1 MNFQA
6 NVLYAE
12 YEDKE
17 AIMLEFEQNTEGSVI
32 QDVSEANFMQDVIE
46 ASKERPVIVDFWAPW
61 CGPCK
66 TLGPQLEEA
75 VKAANG
81 AVKMAK
87 VNVDENQMIA
97 GQMQVQSIPTVFA
110 FSNGQP
116 VDGFQ
121 GAVSA
126 SEIKAFVERVIA
138 ANGGDVENGLDS
150 AIASAEQMLNEGD
163 FEAAIETFSAILE
176 EDANNLKSYI
186 GLIKCHIAVDDL
198 DQAEA
203 ILNGAP
209 LELSKSAEVESIHAQ
224 IELAKQAREAGPI
237 NDLAL
242 LVEKKPDD
250 YEARFKLAQALH
262 GAGQVAEAVDQL
274 LELFKRD
281 REWNDGA
288 AKSQLFIIFEALE
301 PNNAIVLNGRRKLSS
316 MIFA

>member
-1 MNFQA
+1 
-6 NVLYAE
+6 
-12 YEDKE
+12 
-17 AIMLEFEQNTEGSVI
+17 MLGFEQNTDGSLVKE
-32 QDVSEANFMQDVIE
+32 VSEATFMQDVVE

-81 AVKMAK
+81 AVTMAK
-87 VNVDENQMIA
+87 VNVDENQAIA

-126 SEIKAFVERVIA
+126 SEIKAFVDRVVA
-138 ANGGDVENGLDS
+138 ANGGEVESGLDS
-150 AIASAEQMLNEGD
+150 AVASAEQMLDDGE

-176 EDANNLKSYI
+176 EDANNIKSYI
-186 GLIKCHIAVDDL
+186 GIIKCHIAVGDL

-203 ILNGAP
+203 ILNGIP
-209 LELSKSAEVESIHAQ
+209 LEISQSPEIEAVHAQ
-224 IELAKQAREAGPI
+224 LELAKQARDAGPI
-237 NDLAL
+237 NELAL
-242 LVEKKPDD
+242 LVEKNPDD
-250 YEARFKLAQALH
+250 NDARFKLAQALH
-262 GAGQVAEAVDQL
+262 GAGQVEDAVDQL

-288 AKSQLFIIFEALE
+288 AKAQLFTIFEALE
-301 PNNAIVLNGRRKLSS
+301 PNNEIVLNGRRKLSS
-316 MIFA
+316 LIFA

>member
-1 MNFQA
+1 
-6 NVLYAE
+6 
-12 YEDKE
+12 
-17 AIMLEFEQNTEGSVI
+17 MLGFEQNKDGPVITE
-32 QDVSEANFMQDVIE
+32 VSEATFMKDVVE

-75 VKAANG
+75 VKATNG
-81 AVKMAK
+81 AVTMAK
-87 VNVDENQMIA
+87 INVDENQAIA
-97 GQMQVQSIPTVFA
+97 GQLQVQSIPTVFA

-126 SEIKAFVERVIA
+126 SEIKAFIDRVVA
-138 ANGGDVENGLDS
+138 ANGGEVESGLDS
-150 AIASAEQMLNEGD
+150 AITSAEQMFSEGE

-186 GLIKCHIAVDDL
+186 GLIKCHIAAGDL

-209 LELSKSAEVESIHAQ
+209 LEISESPEIESVHAQ
-224 IELAKQAREAGPI
+224 IELAKQARDAGPI
-237 NDLAL
+237 NDLVSL
-242 LVEKKPDD
+242 IEKKPGDHD
-250 YEARFKLAQALH
+250 ARFKLAQALH
-262 GAGQVAEAVDQL
+262 GAGQIEDAVDQL

-316 MIFA
+316 LIFA

>member
-1 MNFQA
+1 
-6 NVLYAE
+6 
-12 YEDKE
+12 
-17 AIMLEFEQNTEGSVI
+17 MLGFEQNKDGPVITE
-32 QDVSEANFMQDVIE
+32 VSEATFMKDVVE

-75 VKAANG
+75 VKATNG
-81 AVKMAK
+81 AVTMAK
-87 VNVDENQMIA
+87 INVDENQAIA
-97 GQMQVQSIPTVFA
+97 GQLQVQSIPTVFA

-126 SEIKAFVERVIA
+126 SEIKAFIDRVVA
-138 ANGGDVENGLDS
+138 ANGGEAESGLDS
-150 AIASAEQMLNEGD
+150 AIMSAEQMLSEGE

-186 GLIKCHIAVDDL
+186 GLIKCHIAVGDL

-209 LELSKSAEVESIHAQ
+209 LEISESPEIESVHAQ
-224 IELAKQAREAGPI
+224 IELAKQARDAGPI
-237 NDLAL
+237 NDLVSL
-242 LVEKKPDD
+242 IEKKPGDHD
-250 YEARFKLAQALH
+250 ARFKLAQALH
-262 GAGQVAEAVDQL
+262 GAGQIEDAVDQL

-316 MIFA
+316 LIFA

>member
-1 MNFQA
+1 
-6 NVLYAE
+6 
-12 YEDKE
+12 
-17 AIMLEFEQNTEGSVI
+17 MLEFGKNIDESIIKE
-32 QDVSEANFMQDVIE
+32 VSEATFMQDVVE
-46 ASKERPVIVDFWAPW
+46 ASKEKPVIVDFWAPW

-81 AVKMAK
+81 AVTMAK
-87 VNVDENQMIA
+87 VNVDDNQAIA
-97 GQMQVQSIPTVFA
+97 GQLQVQSIPTVFA
-110 FSNGQP
+110 FANGQP

-126 SEIKAFVERVIA
+126 SEIKAFVDRVVA
-138 ANGGDVENGLDS
+138 ANGGDVEDGLDS
-150 AIASAEQMLNEGD
+150 AIASAEQMFDEGD

-176 EDANNLKSYI
+176 EDPNNAKSYI
-186 GLIKCHIAVDDL
+186 GLIKCQIALGDL
-198 DQAEA
+198 EQAEA
-203 ILNGAP
+203 TLNGVP
-209 LELSKSAEVESIHAQ
+209 LEIAQSPEVEPVHAQ
-224 IELAKQAREAGPI
+224 IELAKQARDAGPI

-242 LVEKKPDD
+242 LVEKKPNDHD
-250 YEARFKLAQALH
+250 ARFKLAQALH
-262 GAGQVAEAVDQL
+262 GAGQVEDAVHQL

-316 MIFA
+316 LIFA

>member
-1 MNFQA
+1 
-6 NVLYAE
+6 
-12 YEDKE
+12 
-17 AIMLEFEQNTEGSVI
+17 MLGFEQNTDGSLVKE
-32 QDVSEANFMQDVIE
+32 VSEATFMQDVVE

-81 AVKMAK
+81 AVTMAK
-87 VNVDENQMIA
+87 VNVDENQAIA

-126 SEIKAFVERVIA
+126 SEIKAFVDRVVA
-138 ANGGDVENGLDS
+138 ANGGEVESGLDS
-150 AIASAEQMLNEGD
+150 AVTSAEQMLDDGE

-176 EDANNLKSYI
+176 EDANNIKSYI
-186 GLIKCHIAVDDL
+186 GLIKCHIAVGDL

-203 ILNGAP
+203 ILNGIP
-209 LELSKSAEVESIHAQ
+209 LEVSQSPEIEAVHAQ
-224 IELAKQAREAGPI
+224 IELAKQARDAGPI
-237 NDLAL
+237 NELAL
-242 LVEKKPDD
+242 LVEKNPDD
-250 YEARFKLAQALH
+250 NDARFKLAQALH
-262 GAGQVAEAVDQL
+262 GAGQVEDAVDQL

-288 AKSQLFIIFEALE
+288 AKAQLFTIFEALE
-301 PNNAIVLNGRRKLSS
+301 PNNEIVLNGRRKLSS
-316 MIFA
+316 LIFA

>member
-1 MNFQA
+1 
-6 NVLYAE
+6 
-12 YEDKE
+12 
-17 AIMLEFEQNTEGSVI
+17 MLGFEQNKDGSVI
-32 QDVSEANFMQDVIE
+32 TEVSEATFMKDVVE

-75 VKAANG
+75 VKATNG
-81 AVKMAK
+81 AVTMAK
-87 VNVDENQMIA
+87 INVDENQAIA
-97 GQMQVQSIPTVFA
+97 GQLQVQSIPTVFA

-126 SEIKAFVERVIA
+126 SEIKAFIDRVVG
-138 ANGGDVENGLDS
+138 ANGGEVESGLDS
-150 AIASAEQMLNEGD
+150 AITSAEQMLSEGE

-186 GLIKCHIAVDDL
+186 GLIKCHIAVGDL

-209 LELSKSAEVESIHAQ
+209 LEISESPEIESVHAQ
-224 IELAKQAREAGPI
+224 IELAKQARDAGPI
-237 NDLAL
+237 NDLVSL
-242 LVEKKPDD
+242 IEKKPGDHD
-250 YEARFKLAQALH
+250 ARFKLAQALH
-262 GAGQVAEAVDQL
+262 GAGQIEDAVDQL

-316 MIFA
+316 LIFA

>member
-1 MNFQA
+1 
-6 NVLYAE
+6 
-12 YEDKE
+12 
-17 AIMLEFEQNTEGSVI
+17 MLEFEQNTDGSVI
-32 QDVSEANFMQDVIE
+32 KEVSEATFMQDVVE

-75 VKAANG
+75 VKATNG
-81 AVKMAK
+81 AVAMAK

-126 SEIKAFVERVIA
+126 SEIKAFVDRVVA
-138 ANGGDVENGLDS
+138 ANGGEVESGLDN
-150 AIASAEQMLNEGD
+150 AVASAEQMLNEGD

-186 GLIKCHIAVDDL
+186 GLIKCHIAIDDL

-209 LELSKSAEVESIHAQ
+209 LEISQGPEIEPIHAQ
-224 IELAKQAREAGPI
+224 IELAKQARDAGPI
-237 NDLAL
+237 NDLVV

-250 YEARFKLAQALH
+250 HDARFKLAQSLH
-262 GAGQVAEAVDQL
+262 GAGQVEEAVDQL

-301 PNNAIVLNGRRKLSS
+301 PNDTIVLNGRRKLSS
-316 MIFA
+316 LIFA

>member
-1 MNFQA
+1 
-6 NVLYAE
+6 
-12 YEDKE
+12 
-17 AIMLEFEQNTEGSVI
+17 MLEFGKNIDESIIKE
-32 QDVSEANFMQDVIE
+32 VSEATFMQDVVE
-46 ASKERPVIVDFWAPW
+46 ASKEKPVIVDFWAPW

-81 AVKMAK
+81 AVTMAK
-87 VNVDENQMIA
+87 VNVDDNQAIA
-97 GQMQVQSIPTVFA
+97 GQLQVQSIPTVFA
-110 FSNGQP
+110 FANGQP

-126 SEIKAFVERVIA
+126 SEIKAFVDRVVA
-138 ANGGDVENGLDS
+138 TNGGDVEDGLDS
-150 AIASAEQMLNEGD
+150 AIASAEQMFDEGD

-176 EDANNLKSYI
+176 EDANNAKSYI
-186 GLIKCHIAVDDL
+186 GLIKCQIALGDL
-198 DQAEA
+198 EQAEA
-203 ILNGAP
+203 ILNGVP
-209 LELSKSAEVESIHAQ
+209 LEIAQSPEVEPVHAQ
-224 IELAKQAREAGPI
+224 IELAKQARDAGPI

-242 LVEKKPDD
+242 LVEKKPNDHD
-250 YEARFKLAQALH
+250 ARFKLAQALH
-262 GAGQVAEAVDQL
+262 GAGQVEDAVHQL

-316 MIFA
+316 LIFA

>member
-1 MNFQA
+1 
-6 NVLYAE
+6 
-12 YEDKE
+12 
-17 AIMLEFEQNTEGSVI
+17 MLEFKQNTDGSVI
-32 QDVSEANFMQDVIE
+32 KEVSEATFMQDVVE
-46 ASKERPVIVDFWAPW
+46 ASKDKPVIVDFWAPW

-75 VKAANG
+75 VKGTNG
-81 AVKMAK
+81 AVTMAK
-87 VNVDENQMIA
+87 VNVDENQAIA
-97 GQMQVQSIPTVFA
+97 GQLQVQSIPTVFA
-110 FSNGQP
+110 FANGQP

-126 SEIKAFVERVIA
+126 SEIKAFIDRVVA
-138 ANGGDVENGLDS
+138 ANGGEIENGLDS
-150 AIASAEQMLNEGD
+150 AITSAEQMLSEGD

-186 GLIKCHIAVDDL
+186 GLIKCHIAVGDL

-209 LELSKSAEVESIHAQ
+209 LEISQSPEVETVHAQ
-224 IELAKQAREAGPI
+224 IELAKQARDVGPI

-250 YEARFKLAQALH
+250 HDARFKLAQALH
-262 GAGQVAEAVDQL
+262 GAGQIEDAVDQL

-281 REWNDGA
+281 REWKDGA

-316 MIFA
+316 LIFA

>member
-1 MNFQA
+1 
-6 NVLYAE
+6 
-12 YEDKE
+12 
-17 AIMLEFEQNTEGSVI
+17 MLGFEQNTDGSLVKE
-32 QDVSEANFMQDVIE
+32 VSEATFMQDVVE

-81 AVKMAK
+81 AVTMAK
-87 VNVDENQMIA
+87 VNVDENQAIA

-126 SEIKAFVERVIA
+126 SEIKAFVDRVVA
-138 ANGGDVENGLDS
+138 ANGGEVENGLDS
-150 AIASAEQMLNEGD
+150 AVTSAEQMLDDGD

-176 EDANNLKSYI
+176 EDANNIKSYI
-186 GLIKCHIAVDDL
+186 GLIKCHIAAGDL

-203 ILNGAP
+203 ILNGIP
-209 LELSKSAEVESIHAQ
+209 LEISQSPEIEAVHAQ
-224 IELAKQAREAGPI
+224 IELAKQARDAGPI
-237 NDLAL
+237 NELAL
-242 LVEKKPDD
+242 LVEKNPDD
-250 YEARFKLAQALH
+250 NDARFKLAQALH
-262 GAGQVAEAVDQL
+262 GAGQVEDAVDQL

-288 AKSQLFIIFEALE
+288 AKAQLFTIFEALE
-301 PNNAIVLNGRRKLSS
+301 PNNEIVLNGRRKLSS
-316 MIFA
+316 LIFA

>member
-1 MNFQA
+1 
-6 NVLYAE
+6 
-12 YEDKE
+12 
-17 AIMLEFEQNTEGSVI
+17 MLGFEQHTDGALVKE
-32 QDVSEANFMQDVIE
+32 VSEATFMQDVVE

-75 VKAANG
+75 VRAANG
-81 AVKMAK
+81 AVTMAK
-87 VNVDENQMIA
+87 VNVDENQAIA

-126 SEIKAFVERVIA
+126 SEIKAFVDRVVT
-138 ANGGDVENGLDS
+138 ANGGEVESGLDS
-150 AIASAEQMLNEGD
+150 AVASAEQMLDDGD

-176 EDANNLKSYI
+176 EDANNIKSYI
-186 GLIKCHIAVDDL
+186 GLIKCHIAAGDL

-203 ILNGAP
+203 ILNGIP
-209 LELSKSAEVESIHAQ
+209 LEISQSPEIEAVHAQ
-224 IELAKQAREAGPI
+224 IELAKQARDAGPI
-237 NDLAL
+237 NELAL
-242 LVEKKPDD
+242 LVEKNPDD
-250 YEARFKLAQALH
+250 NDARFKLAQALH
-262 GAGQVAEAVDQL
+262 GAEQVEDAVDQL

-288 AKSQLFIIFEALE
+288 AKAQLFTIFEALE
-301 PNNAIVLNGRRKLSS
+301 PNNEIVLNGRRKLSS
-316 MIFA
+316 LIFA

>member
-1 MNFQA
+1 
-6 NVLYAE
+6 
-12 YEDKE
+12 
-17 AIMLEFEQNTEGSVI
+17 MLGFEQNTDGSLVKE
-32 QDVSEANFMQDVIE
+32 VSEATFMQDVVE

-81 AVKMAK
+81 AVTMAK
-87 VNVDENQMIA
+87 VNVDENQAIA

-126 SEIKAFVERVIA
+126 SEIKAFVDRVVA
-138 ANGGDVENGLDS
+138 ANGGEVESGLDS
-150 AIASAEQMLNEGD
+150 AVASAEQMLDDGD

-176 EDANNLKSYI
+176 EDANNIKSYI
-186 GLIKCHIAVDDL
+186 GLIKCHIAVGDL

-203 ILNGAP
+203 ILNGIP
-209 LELSKSAEVESIHAQ
+209 LEISQSPEIEAVHAQ
-224 IELAKQAREAGPI
+224 IELAKQARDAGPI
-237 NDLAL
+237 NELSL
-242 LVEKKPDD
+242 LVEKNPDD
-250 YEARFKLAQALH
+250 NDARFKLAQALH
-262 GAGQVAEAVDQL
+262 GAGQVEDAVDQL

-288 AKSQLFIIFEALE
+288 AKAQLFTIFEALE
-301 PNNAIVLNGRRKLSS
+301 PNNEIVLNGRRKLSS
-316 MIFA
+316 LIFA

>member
-1 MNFQA
+1 
-6 NVLYAE
+6 
-12 YEDKE
+12 
-17 AIMLEFEQNTEGSVI
+17 MLGFEQNTDGSLVKE
-32 QDVSEANFMQDVIE
+32 VSEATFMQDVVE

-81 AVKMAK
+81 AVTMAK
-87 VNVDENQMIA
+87 VNVDENQAIA

-126 SEIKAFVERVIA
+126 SEIKAFVDRVVA
-138 ANGGDVENGLDS
+138 ANGGEVESGLDS
-150 AIASAEQMLNEGD
+150 AVASAEQMLDDGD

-176 EDANNLKSYI
+176 EDANNTKSFI
-186 GLIKCHIAVDDL
+186 GLIKCHIAVGDL

-203 ILNGAP
+203 ILNGIP
-209 LELSKSAEVESIHAQ
+209 LEISQSPEIEAVHAQ
-224 IELAKQAREAGPI
+224 IELAKQARDAGPI
-237 NDLAL
+237 NELAL
-242 LVEKKPDD
+242 LVEKNPDD
-250 YEARFKLAQALH
+250 NDARFKLAQALH
-262 GAGQVAEAVDQL
+262 GAGQVEDAVDQL

-288 AKSQLFIIFEALE
+288 AKAQLFTIFEALE
-301 PNNAIVLNGRRKLSS
+301 PNNEIVLNGRRKLSS
-316 MIFA
+316 LIFA

>member
-1 MNFQA
+1 
-6 NVLYAE
+6 
-12 YEDKE
+12 
-17 AIMLEFEQNTEGSVI
+17 MLGFKQNTDVSVI
-32 QDVSEANFMQDVIE
+32 KDVSEATFMQDVIE
-46 ASKERPVIVDFWAPW
+46 ASKEKPVIVDFWAPW

-81 AVKMAK
+81 AVTMAK

-110 FSNGQP
+110 FANGQP

-121 GAVSA
+121 GAVSG
-126 SEIKAFVERVIA
+126 SEIKAFVDRVVA
-138 ANGGDVENGLDS
+138 ANGGEVENGLDS
-150 AIASAEQMLNEGD
+150 AIKSAEQMLIEGD

-176 EDANNLKSYI
+176 EDSANLKSYV
-186 GLIKCHIAVDDL
+186 GLIKSHLALDDL

-209 LELSKSAEVESIHAQ
+209 IEISQSPEFESIHAQ

-237 NDLAL
+237 NDLVF
-242 LVEKKPDD
+242 LVEQKPDD
-250 YEARFKLAQALH
+250 HDARFKLAQALH
-262 GAGQVAEAVDQL
+262 GAGQIEEAVDQL

-316 MIFA
+316 LIFA

>member
-1 MNFQA
+1 
-6 NVLYAE
+6 
-12 YEDKE
+12 
-17 AIMLEFEQNTEGSVI
+17 MLGFEQNKDGPVITE
-32 QDVSEANFMQDVIE
+32 VSEATFMKDVVE

-75 VKAANG
+75 VKATNG
-81 AVKMAK
+81 AVTMAK
-87 VNVDENQMIA
+87 INVDENQAIA
-97 GQMQVQSIPTVFA
+97 GQLQVQSIPTVFA

-126 SEIKAFVERVIA
+126 SEIKAFIDRVVA
-138 ANGGDVENGLDS
+138 ANGGEAESGLDS
-150 AIASAEQMLNEGD
+150 AIMSAEQMLSEGE

-186 GLIKCHIAVDDL
+186 GLIKCHIAVGDL

-209 LELSKSAEVESIHAQ
+209 LEISESPEIESVHAQ
-224 IELAKQAREAGPI
+224 IELAKQARDAGPI
-237 NDLAL
+237 NDLASL
-242 LVEKKPDD
+242 IEKKPDD
-250 YEARFKLAQALH
+250 HDARFKLAQALH
-262 GAGQVAEAVDQL
+262 GAGQIEDAVDQL

-281 REWNDGA
+281 GEWNDGA

-316 MIFA
+316 LIFA

>member
-1 MNFQA
+1 
-6 NVLYAE
+6 
-12 YEDKE
+12 
-17 AIMLEFEQNTEGSVI
+17 MLEFGQNIDESI
-32 QDVSEANFMQDVIE
+32 IKEVSEATFMQDVVE
-46 ASKERPVIVDFWAPW
+46 ASKEKPVIVDFWAPW

-81 AVKMAK
+81 AVTMAK
-87 VNVDENQMIA
+87 VNVDDNQAIA
-97 GQMQVQSIPTVFA
+97 GQLQVQSIPTVFA
-110 FSNGQP
+110 FANGQP

-126 SEIKAFVERVIA
+126 SEIKAFVDRVVA
-138 ANGGDVENGLDS
+138 ANGGDVEDGLDS
-150 AIASAEQMLNEGD
+150 AIASAEQMFDEGD

-176 EDANNLKSYI
+176 EDANNTKSYI
-186 GLIKCHIAVDDL
+186 GLIKCQIALGDL
-198 DQAEA
+198 EQAEA
-203 ILNGAP
+203 ILNGVP
-209 LELSKSAEVESIHAQ
+209 LEIAQSPEVEPVHAQ
-224 IELAKQAREAGPI
+224 IELAKQARDAGPI

-242 LVEKKPDD
+242 LVEKKPNDHD
-250 YEARFKLAQALH
+250 ARLKLAQALH
-262 GAGQVAEAVDQL
+262 GAGQVEDAVDQL

-316 MIFA
+316 LIFA

>member
-1 MNFQA
+1 
-6 NVLYAE
+6 
-12 YEDKE
+12 
-17 AIMLEFEQNTEGSVI
+17 MLGFEQNTDVSVI
-32 QDVSEANFMQDVIE
+32 KDVSEATFMQDVIE
-46 ASKERPVIVDFWAPW
+46 ASKEKPVIVDFWAPW

-81 AVKMAK
+81 AVTMAK

-110 FSNGQP
+110 FANGQP

-121 GAVSA
+121 GAVSG
-126 SEIKAFVERVIA
+126 SEIKAFVDRVVA
-138 ANGGDVENGLDS
+138 ANGGEVENGLDS
-150 AIASAEQMLNEGD
+150 AIKSAEQMLIEGD

-176 EDANNLKSYI
+176 EDSVNLKSYV
-186 GLIKCHIAVDDL
+186 GLIKSHLALDDL

-203 ILNGAP
+203 ILNGVP
-209 LELSKSAEVESIHAQ
+209 IEISQNPEFESVHAQ

-237 NDLAL
+237 NDLVF

-250 YEARFKLAQALH
+250 HDARFKLAQALH
-262 GAGQVAEAVDQL
+262 GAGQIEEAVDQL

-288 AKSQLFIIFEALE
+288 AKSQLLTIFEALE
-301 PNNAIVLNGRRKLSS
+301 PNNAIVLSGRRQLSS

>member
-1 MNFQA
+1 
-6 NVLYAE
+6 
-12 YEDKE
+12 
-17 AIMLEFEQNTEGSVI
+17 MLGFEQNKDVSVI
-32 QDVSEANFMQDVIE
+32 KDVSEATFMQDVIE
-46 ASKERPVIVDFWAPW
+46 ASKEKPVIVDFWAPW

-81 AVKMAK
+81 AVTMAK

-110 FSNGQP
+110 FANGQP

-121 GAVSA
+121 GAVSG
-126 SEIKAFVERVIA
+126 SEIKAFVDRVVA
-138 ANGGDVENGLDS
+138 ANGGEVENGLDS
-150 AIASAEQMLNEGD
+150 AIKSAEQMLIEGD

-176 EDANNLKSYI
+176 EDSANLKSYV
-186 GLIKCHIAVDDL
+186 GLIKSHLALDDL

-203 ILNGAP
+203 ILNGVP
-209 LELSKSAEVESIHAQ
+209 IEISQNPEFESVHAQ

-237 NDLAL
+237 NDLVF

-250 YEARFKLAQALH
+250 HDARFKLAQALH
-262 GAGQVAEAVDQL
+262 GAGQIEEAVDQL

-288 AKSQLFIIFEALE
+288 AKSQLLTIFEALE
-301 PNNAIVLNGRRKLSS
+301 PNNAIVLSGRRQLSS

>member
-1 MNFQA
+1 
-6 NVLYAE
+6 
-12 YEDKE
+12 
-17 AIMLEFEQNTEGSVI
+17 MLGLEQNTDVSVI
-32 QDVSEANFMQDVIE
+32 KDVSEATFMQDVIE
-46 ASKERPVIVDFWAPW
+46 ASKEKPVIVDFWAPW

-81 AVKMAK
+81 AVTMAK

-110 FSNGQP
+110 FANGQP

-121 GAVSA
+121 GAVSG
-126 SEIKAFVERVIA
+126 SEIKAFVERVVA
-138 ANGGDVENGLDS
+138 ANGGEVENGLDS
-150 AIASAEQMLNEGD
+150 AIKSAEQMLIEGD

-176 EDANNLKSYI
+176 EDSANLKSYV
-186 GLIKCHIAVDDL
+186 GLIKSHLALDDL

-209 LELSKSAEVESIHAQ
+209 IEISQSPEFESIHAQ

-237 NDLAL
+237 NDLVF

-250 YEARFKLAQALH
+250 HDARFKLAQALH
-262 GAGQVAEAVDQL
+262 GAGQIEEAVDQL

-288 AKSQLFIIFEALE
+288 AKSQLLTIFEALE
-301 PNNAIVLNGRRKLSS
+301 PNNAIVLSGRRQLSS

>member
-1 MNFQA
+1 
-6 NVLYAE
+6 
-12 YEDKE
+12 
-17 AIMLEFEQNTEGSVI
+17 MLGFEQNTDGSLVKE
-32 QDVSEANFMQDVIE
+32 VSEATFMQDVVE

-81 AVKMAK
+81 AVTMAK
-87 VNVDENQMIA
+87 VNVDENQAIA

-126 SEIKAFVERVIA
+126 SEIKAFVDRVVA
-138 ANGGDVENGLDS
+138 ANGGDVGSGLDS
-150 AIASAEQMLNEGD
+150 AVASAEQMLDDGD

-176 EDANNLKSYI
+176 EDANNIKSYI
-186 GLIKCHIAVDDL
+186 GLIKCHIAAGDL

-203 ILNGAP
+203 ILNGIP
-209 LELSKSAEVESIHAQ
+209 LEISQSPEIEAVHAQ
-224 IELAKQAREAGPI
+224 IELAKQARDAGPI
-237 NDLAL
+237 NELAL
-242 LVEKKPDD
+242 LVEKNPDD
-250 YEARFKLAQALH
+250 NDARFKLAQALH
-262 GAGQVAEAVDQL
+262 GAGQVEDAVDQL

-288 AKSQLFIIFEALE
+288 AKAQLFTIFEALE
-301 PNNAIVLNGRRKLSS
+301 PNNEIVLNGRRKLSS
-316 MIFA
+316 LIFA

>member
-1 MNFQA
+1 
-6 NVLYAE
+6 
-12 YEDKE
+12 
-17 AIMLEFEQNTEGSVI
+17 MLGFEQHTDGALVKE
-32 QDVSEANFMQDVIE
+32 VSEATFMQDVVE

-81 AVKMAK
+81 AVTMAK
-87 VNVDENQMIA
+87 VNVDENQAIA

-126 SEIKAFVERVIA
+126 SEIKAFVDRVVA
-138 ANGGDVENGLDS
+138 ANGGEVESGLDS
-150 AIASAEQMLNEGD
+150 AVASAEQMLDDGD

-176 EDANNLKSYI
+176 EDANNTKSYI
-186 GLIKCHIAVDDL
+186 GLIKCHLAVGHL

-203 ILNGAP
+203 ILNGIS
-209 LELSKSAEVESIHAQ
+209 LEISQSPEIEAVHAQ
-224 IELAKQAREAGPI
+224 IELAKQARDAGPI
-237 NDLAL
+237 NELAL
-242 LVEKKPDD
+242 LVEKNPDD
-250 YEARFKLAQALH
+250 NDARFKLAQALH
-262 GAGQVAEAVDQL
+262 GAGQVEDAVEQL

-288 AKSQLFIIFEALE
+288 AKAQLFTIFEALE
-301 PNNAIVLNGRRKLSS
+301 PNNEIVLNGRRKLSS
-316 MIFA
+316 LIFA